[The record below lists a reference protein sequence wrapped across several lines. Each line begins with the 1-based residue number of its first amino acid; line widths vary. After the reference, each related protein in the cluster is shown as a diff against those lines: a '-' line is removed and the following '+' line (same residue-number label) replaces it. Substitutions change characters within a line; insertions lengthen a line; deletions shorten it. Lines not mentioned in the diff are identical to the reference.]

1 MQDYIARSR
10 SNPVFQDPDAFQNW
24 FCPEALQLN
33 TQIKKHLGGNH
44 GISFFGITGPC
55 QHMSKL
61 RVKWGRGGWVR
72 WEVQGIWVNH
82 LLTKAF
88 GKEH

>member
-1 MQDYIARSR
+1 
-10 SNPVFQDPDAFQNW
+10 
-24 FCPEALQLN
+24 
-33 TQIKKHLGGNH
+33 
-44 GISFFGITGPC
+44 
-55 QHMSKL
+55 MSKL